1 MKKATGNMYE
11 FITHTWNPVKGAC
24 IHKCVYCY
32 VRKMTNGKLREV
44 YLDRSELNQDLGK
57 ENIIFVCSGT
67 DLFAEN
73 VKQEFIENIF
83 KVMAIYDENIYLLQS
98 KNPKKMFWSYEKAK
112 IKPSNVIFATTLE
125 TNRNLKLS
133 DAPSII
139 ERANE
144 MILHNYK
151 KMVTIE
157 PIVDFDLEGFFD
169 ILQGINP
176 AIITIGA
183 DSKNS
188 NLPEPSYNKI
198 VEFVNKLIKNKFK
211 VYLKH
216 NLKRILDNSYY
227 DMQLYSTTIIRDL
240 FENKNNDNEGEQ
252 LLLF

>member
-1 MKKATGNMYE
+1 
-11 FITHTWNPVKGAC
+11 
-24 IHKCVYCY
+24 
-32 VRKMTNGKLREV
+32 MTNGKLREA
-44 YLDRSELNQDLGK
+44 YLDKNELNQDLGK

-73 VKQEFIENIF
+73 VRQEFIENVF
-83 KVMAIYDENIYLLQS
+83 RVMAIYNENIYLLQS
-98 KNPKKMFWSYEKAK
+98 KNPKKMFVSYENAK
-112 IKPSNVIFATTLE
+112 IKPSNVIFATTIE
-125 TNRNLKLS
+125 TNRNSKLS
-133 DAPSII
+133 NAPSII

-144 MILHNYK
+144 MTMHNYK

-169 ILQGINP
+169 ILKSINP

-188 NLPEPSYNKI
+188 DLPEPSYNKI
-198 VEFVNKLIKNKFK
+198 VEFVNKLIQNRFK

-240 FENKNNDNEGEQ
+240 FNNKCY
-252 LLLF
+252 FK